1 MADPTP
7 MKRTFA
13 EKLDHLFRTVHPAGR
28 GPYSYNEAAAGIRER
43 GVSISSQYLWLLR
56 KGERDNPTLQH
67 LEAIADF
74 FGVPAAYFLDDEMA
88 EKVDRDLEL
97 FTALKDGSVRVIA
110 LEARGL
116 SAGSQ
121 ETVLNV
127 IKQVRMLES
136 RANDSNRG

>member
-1 MADPTP
+1 
-7 MKRTFA
+7 
-13 EKLDHLFRTVHPAGR
+13 
-28 GPYSYNEAAAGIRER
+28 
-43 GVSISSQYLWLLR
+43 
-56 KGERDNPTLQH
+56 
-67 LEAIADF
+67 
-74 FGVPAAYFLDDEMA
+74 MA